1 LTKISLAS
9 EALLAQRQLVS
20 YTFYKIDPTWRSRS
34 GEQRS
39 ADKASLVAAAE
50 QFSDNMLLRTYST
63 VGTRGDA
70 DFMIWRAT
78 EDIELLHAS
87 AAAINQSSLAP
98 YLTMPHH
105 YLAMTRRSIYV
116 TKHVHAGQEGTRTR
130 LRPAS
135 APYLIVYPFVKTRPW
150 YMLSKEERQTMMDE
164 HIAVGHKYPSVKIN
178 TTYSFGFDDQDF
190 VVAFETD
197 SVSEFLDLVMELRE
211 SRASLYTVRD
221 TPAFTCI
228 AKDLGEAIDAVGG
241 SAGAQSI

>member
-1 LTKISLAS
+1 M
-9 EALLAQRQLVS
+9 AQRQLVS
-20 YTFYKIDPTWRSRS
+20 YSFYKIDPTWRARS
-34 GEQRS
+34 AEQRC
-39 ADKASLVAAAE
+39 ADKAAIVEAAGQFADDLLV
-50 QFSDNMLLRTYST
+50 RTYST

-78 EDIELLHAS
+78 EDIGLLHKS
-87 AAAINQSSLAP
+87 TAAINHTSLAP

-116 TKHVHAGQEGTRTR
+116 TKHQHPGQEGTRTR
-130 LRPAS
+130 LRPAD

-150 YMLSKEERQTMMDE
+150 YLLSKEERQAMMDD

-197 SVSEFLDLVMELRE
+197 SVSDFLDLVMELRE
-211 SRASLYTVRD
+211 TKASLYTVRD

-228 AKDLGEAIDAVGG
+228 AKDLGEALDAVG
-241 SAGAQSI
+241 